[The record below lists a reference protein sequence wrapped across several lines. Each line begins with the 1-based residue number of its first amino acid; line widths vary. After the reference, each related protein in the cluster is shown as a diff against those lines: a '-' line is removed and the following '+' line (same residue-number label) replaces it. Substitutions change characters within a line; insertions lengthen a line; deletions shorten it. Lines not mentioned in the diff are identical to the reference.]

1 MLLLSSENL
10 LGELRVDAVRPSLV
24 VDLYFDG
31 CSIDEGGCK
40 VW

>member
-10 LGELRVDAVRPSLV
+10 FDELRVVAVRPSLV

-31 CSIDEGGCK
+31 CSIAEGVCK
-40 VW
+40 V